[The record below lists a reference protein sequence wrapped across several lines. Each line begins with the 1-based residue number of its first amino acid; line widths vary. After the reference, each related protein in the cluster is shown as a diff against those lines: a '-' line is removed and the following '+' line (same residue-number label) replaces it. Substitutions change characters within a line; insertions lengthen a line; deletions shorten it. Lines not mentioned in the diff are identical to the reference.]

1 MDCKPS
7 RPSLVGE
14 FNERINHMKIQLAFL
29 ILAIGAF
36 AHKATAGSL
45 SVTNEDSS
53 RALALIQ
60 QIANDIGEM
69 KPQFAELSEF
79 STSNHLSRA
88 AISYSHNANYVVPGN
103 SLSNSIFYGY
113 YSVYVVPGNSLSNPG
128 YYSVKKG
135 GCLISI
141 EAWDNN
147 EDGWQGGYLGTN
159 ILNIDQTLPNGIHI
173 MASVHAPNDKLRKAV
188 ADTIAARIQGAK

>member
-1 MDCKPS
+1 
-7 RPSLVGE
+7 
-14 FNERINHMKIQLAFL
+14 MKIQLAFL
-29 ILAIGAF
+29 ILAISAF
-36 AHKATAGSL
+36 THKATAGSL

-53 RALALIQ
+53 RALALVQ
-60 QIANDIGEM
+60 QIANDIEAM

-79 STSNHLSRA
+79 SNSNHLSRA
-88 AISYSHNANYVVPGN
+88 AISYRHNANYVPGN
-103 SLSNSIFYGY
+103 SLSNSGFYGY
-113 YSVYVVPGNSLSNPG
+113 YSV
-128 YYSVKKG
+128 KQG
-135 GCLISI
+135 GCIISI

-188 ADTIAARIQGAK
+188 ADTIAARIQDAK

>member
-14 FNERINHMKIQLAFL
+14 FNERTNHMKIQVAFL
-29 ILAIGAF
+29 ILAISAF
-36 AHKATAGSL
+36 THKATAGSL

-53 RALALIQ
+53 RALALVQ
-60 QIANDIGEM
+60 QIANDIEAM

-79 STSNHLSRA
+79 SNSNHLSRA
-88 AISYSHNANYVVPGN
+88 AISYLHNANYVPGN
-103 SLSNSIFYGY
+103 FLSNSGYYGYYGY
-113 YSVYVVPGNSLSNPG
+113 YSV
-128 YYSVKKG
+128 KQG
-135 GCLISI
+135 GCIISI

-159 ILNIDQTLPNGIHI
+159 ILNINQTLPNVIHI